1 MWHSPVACCSS
12 QKFGLTHY
20 VQSSLLINKD
30 TMVVKKYSPA
40 SWSNIIELQD
50 PATCQENVNYVS
62 TSPKISPEFG
72 FSCMMTMVIMVVV
85 VQQENRTSQL
95 FLCNSITQAL
105 AHVTKLFPVDTG
117 RRPARQFLIS
127 QLGTSYKIFVTW
139 VPWGFGHERAPGN
152 LIWNGY
158 LYPILI
164 GSARST

>member
-1 MWHSPVACCSS
+1 
-12 QKFGLTHY
+12 
-20 VQSSLLINKD
+20 
-30 TMVVKKYSPA
+30 MVVKYSPA

-72 FSCMMTMVIMVVV
+72 LSCMMTMMIMVVV

-117 RRPARQFLIS
+117 QRPARQFLIS
-127 QLGTSYKIFVTW
+127 QLGILTRYLS
-139 VPWGFGHERAPGN
+139 PESHEDLDTREP
-152 LIWNGY
+152 LEI
-158 LYPILI
+158 
-164 GSARST
+164 